1 MLRGVAAADVLVA
14 LVGTEDAEFLDFM
27 YRLLQ
32 YTPSS
37 RMSVAEALAH
47 SLWMI
52 SQAIQG
58 MG

>member
-1 MLRGVAAADVLVA
+1 MAAADVLVA